1 MKQKELATFTVQ
13 IFSADN
19 ATWQGEVESDGEV
32 FAFQSEMQL
41 LKWLC
46 EKHPQLMPNIK
57 HKTIEVKEE
66 LQ

>member
-1 MKQKELATFTVQ
+1 MTQKELANFTVR

-19 ATWQGEVESDGEV
+19 ATWQGEIASDGEV
-32 FAFQSEMQL
+32 FVFQSEMQM

-46 EKHPQLMPNIK
+46 EKHSQLMPDINRE
-57 HKTIEVKEE
+57 TIMVKEE

>member
-57 HKTIEVKEE
+57 DKTIEVKEE